1 MIVCKRNRP
10 GNDLFS
16 YKFKEKKSPLKHVT
30 MAHVANSANGIMA
43 SEPTGKPP
51 SMKGS

>member
-1 MIVCKRNRP
+1 MVVCKRNSS

-16 YKFKEKKSPLKHVT
+16 YKLKGKKSRLKHVT
-30 MAHVANSANGIMA
+30 MTHEANSANGIMA

>member
-1 MIVCKRNRP
+1 MVVCKRNSP

-16 YKFKEKKSPLKHVT
+16 YKFKGRKSTLKQVT
-30 MAHVANSANGIMA
+30 MTHVANSANGIMA